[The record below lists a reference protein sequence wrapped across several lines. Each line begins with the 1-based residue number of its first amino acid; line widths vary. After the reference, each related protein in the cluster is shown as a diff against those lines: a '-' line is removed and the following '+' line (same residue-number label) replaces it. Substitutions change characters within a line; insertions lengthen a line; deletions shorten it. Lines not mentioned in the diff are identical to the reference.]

1 MTSPDRYSNALAGL
15 DLPADW
21 QVDVAIRP
29 RRRCAALEVKPGG
42 DVVVLVPPMTDPD
55 DLVRFVG
62 SRRRWIAAQVDTATR
77 LAPDHAV
84 KQPVD
89 GEEFTLLGQH
99 HRLCLLDTTPAAVG
113 QLPTTTADGL
123 LYVRR
128 QRPQQMRRAIIEVY
142 RQAGLAWL
150 RREGRQ
156 YELDGGI
163 TGLNYVVR
171 DLGRQRWGTYTG
183 PPRHTTTL
191 HWAVFGLPV
200 HLAEY
205 VLVHEQAHAAR
216 PAGPPHGRAW
226 QRRVSLWMPDW
237 RERKADL
244 AEVGRHAW
252 LGHIATQVVSSAAN
266 KR

>member
-1 MTSPDRYSNALAGL
+1 MTSPDQYRNALAGL
-15 DLPADW
+15 DLPTEW

-42 DVVVLVPPMTDPD
+42 DVVVLVPPTTDPD
-55 DLVRFVG
+55 ELVRFVG
-62 SRRRWIAAQVDTATR
+62 SRRRWIAAQLDTATR
-77 LAPDHAV
+77 LAPDHPV
-84 KQPVD
+84 KQLGD
-89 GEEFTLLGQH
+89 GEEFTLLGQRN
-99 HRLCLLDTTPAAVG
+99 RLCLVDTTPAAVG

-128 QRPQQMRRAIIEVY
+128 QRPQQVRRAITEVY
-142 RQAGLAWL
+142 QQAGLAWL

-205 VLVHEQAHAAR
+205 VLVHEQAHATR
-216 PAGPPHGRAW
+216 PVGLPHGRAW
-226 QRRVSLWMPDW
+226 QQRVGLWMPDW
-237 RERKADL
+237 RERKAEL

-252 LGHIATQVVSSAAN
+252 LGDIAP
-266 KR
+266 